1 MTRETTL
8 EKEFLR
14 NKKQLEFDFSEKS
27 YVPSFDTWYAENS
40 HEKRQ
45 FQEKPYN
52 KRRALMVY
60 KNLVETGFFTK
71 GK

>member
-14 NKKQLEFDFSEKS
+14 NKKQLEFDFSEKH

-52 KRRALMVY
+52 KRHAIKVY
-60 KNLVETGFFTK
+60 KNLVETGFFK
-71 GK
+71 GDK

>member
-1 MTRETTL
+1 MTKETTL

-14 NKKQLEFDFSEKS
+14 NKKQLEFDFSEKH

-40 HEKRQ
+40 HEKMQ

-52 KRRALMVY
+52 KKRALLVY
-60 KNLVETGFFTK
+60 ENLVETGFFK
-71 GK
+71 GDK

>member
-1 MTRETTL
+1 MT
-8 EKEFLR
+8 
-14 NKKQLEFDFSEKS
+14 KQLELDFSDKS

-52 KRRALMVY
+52 KRHAIKVY
-60 KNLVETGFFTK
+60 RNLVESGFFK
-71 GK
+71 GGK